1 VNIDNALDKS
11 AEPPLKPQQTQ
22 QKPSTDAS
30 NVSNASNAAQNATG
44 KAAPTPAASDS
55 VLLSPQYQAL
65 AKSVAN
71 SSSFNADKVAS
82 IKASIA
88 SGKFTVDPG
97 KIADGVIA
105 TAQDLINANS
115 KAA

>member
-11 AEPPLKPQQTQ
+11 AEPALKAQQTQQTQ
-22 QKPSTDAS
+22 QKPGSDAATSTATAAKSAS
-30 NVSNASNAAQNATG
+30 
-44 KAAPTPAASDS
+44 TPAQSDS

-88 SGKFTVDPG
+88 KGEFTVDPG

-105 TAQDLINANS
+105 TAQDLISANNR
-115 KAA
+115 AA

>member
-11 AEPPLKPQQTQ
+11 AEPALKAQQTQ
-22 QKPSTDAS
+22 PTQPKPGSDA
-30 NVSNASNAAQNATG
+30 
-44 KAAPTPAASDS
+44 TPATAAAKPASTPAQSDS

-71 SSSFNADKVAS
+71 SNSFNADKVAS

-88 SGKFTVDPG
+88 KGEFTVDPG

-105 TAQDLINANS
+105 TAQDLISANNR
-115 KAA
+115 AA